1 VWTYKVLVTI
11 LREIVDNLLFQS
23 SLSPKPRLLQHI
35 QRSNM
40 SKRPLIVG
48 ALALSAALVLSG
60 CASGSSDSGGDVDPT
75 DSAAIVAAAQAVID
89 EYKQVPSTSD
99 LGDAIDV
106 SALAG
111 KKIISLPIDSKL
123 EFYQVGENS
132 MKAIAEEAGLEYM
145 TFPTDG
151 SPTSFQ
157 QGFALAI
164 AEKAGAILLNGP
176 LPETLAPQL
185 AEAEAAGIPVIPVH
199 ISDQSEAVNPA
210 TPYEAFAPFNL
221 GARLSALYAVID
233 LKGEPIKALVLEASG
248 TGPSDGMVQTITD
261 TLATEAPAG
270 SEIVTSL
277 NIQVPEW
284 STDIQPAVQSALLA
298 NPEINAVIPIYDSM
312 ALFAIPGIDQ
322 AAADK
327 NLGVYSFNGTPA
339 VMKLIQDGDTMRSD
353 AAENPDWVSYVNL
366 DTAFRA
372 MLGVDPIAKVSGPL
386 RVIDKSNVDETGT
399 PPESGLGFGTAFP
412 GAYLKLWGLG

>member
-1 VWTYKVLVTI
+1 
-11 LREIVDNLLFQS
+11 
-23 SLSPKPRLLQHI
+23 
-35 QRSNM
+35 M

-60 CASGSSDSGGDVDPT
+60 CASGSSDSGGSVDPT
-75 DSAAIVAAAQAVID
+75 DSAAVVAAAQKVID
-89 EYKQVPSTSD
+89 TYKEIPSTSD

-106 SALAG
+106 ASLAG

-164 AEKAGAILLNGP
+164 AEKAGAIILNGP

-185 AEAEAAGIPVIPVH
+185 AEAKAAGIPVVPVH
-199 ISDQSEAVNPA
+199 ISDQSEPVLPE

-221 GARLSALYAVID
+221 GARLSALYSVID
-233 LKGEPIKALVLEASG
+233 LKGEPVKALVLEASG
-248 TGPSDGMVQTITD
+248 TGPSDGMVATITE

-270 SEIVTSL
+270 S
-277 NIQVPEW
+277 
-284 STDIQPAVQSALLA
+284 
-298 NPEINAVIPIYDSM
+298 
-312 ALFAIPGIDQ
+312 
-322 AAADK
+322 
-327 NLGVYSFNGTPA
+327 
-339 VMKLIQDGDTMRSD
+339 
-353 AAENPDWVSYVNL
+353 
-366 DTAFRA
+366 
-372 MLGVDPIAKVSGPL
+372 
-386 RVIDKSNVDETGT
+386 
-399 PPESGLGFGTAFP
+399 
-412 GAYLKLWGLG
+412 

>member
-1 VWTYKVLVTI
+1 MYKKS
-11 LREIVDNLLFQS
+11 LL
-23 SLSPKPRLLQHI
+23 
-35 QRSNM
+35 
-40 SKRPLIVG
+40 VG
-48 ALALSAALVLSG
+48 AIALSAALVLTG
-60 CASGSSDSGGDVDPT
+60 CAAGSSDSGGDVDPT
-75 DSAAIVAAAQAVID
+75 DSAAVVAAAQKVID
-89 EYKQVPSTSD
+89 TYKEIPSTSD
-99 LGDAIDV
+99 LGEPIDV
-106 SALAG
+106 ASLAG
-111 KKIISLPIDSKL
+111 KKILSLPIDSKL
-123 EFYQVGENS
+123 EFYQVGETS
-132 MKAIAEEAGLEYM
+132 MKTIAEAAGLQYD

-164 AEKAGAILLNGP
+164 AEKVGAIILNGP
-176 LPETLAPQL
+176 LPSTLAPQL
-185 AEAEAAGIPVIPVH
+185 AEAKAAGIPVVPVH
-199 ISDQSEAVNPA
+199 NFDKGTPVNPD
-210 TPYEAFAPFNL
+210 TPYEAFAPFEL
-221 GARLSALYAVID
+221 AARLAALYSVID
-233 LKGEPIKALVLEASG
+233 LKGEPVKALVLEASG
-248 TGPSDGMVQTITD
+248 TGPSDGMVAAIAE

-284 STDIQPAVQSALLA
+284 SVDIQPAVQSALLA

-339 VMKLIQDGDTMRSD
+339 VMKLIQDGTTMRSD

-366 DTAFRA
+366 DTVFRA

-386 RVIDKSNVDETGT
+386 RVIDKSNVADTGT

>member
-1 VWTYKVLVTI
+1 
-11 LREIVDNLLFQS
+11 
-23 SLSPKPRLLQHI
+23 
-35 QRSNM
+35 
-40 SKRPLIVG
+40 
-48 ALALSAALVLSG
+48 
-60 CASGSSDSGGDVDPT
+60 
-75 DSAAIVAAAQAVID
+75 
-89 EYKQVPSTSD
+89 
-99 LGDAIDV
+99 
-106 SALAG
+106 
-111 KKIISLPIDSKL
+111 
-123 EFYQVGENS
+123 
-132 MKAIAEEAGLEYM
+132 
-145 TFPTDG
+145 
-151 SPTSFQ
+151 
-157 QGFALAI
+157 
-164 AEKAGAILLNGP
+164 
-176 LPETLAPQL
+176 
-185 AEAEAAGIPVIPVH
+185 
-199 ISDQSEAVNPA
+199 
-210 TPYEAFAPFNL
+210 
-221 GARLSALYAVID
+221 
-233 LKGEPIKALVLEASG
+233 
-248 TGPSDGMVQTITD
+248 MVKTITD
-261 TLATEAPAG
+261 TLANEAPAG

-284 STDIQPAVQSALLA
+284 SVDIQPAVQSALLA

-366 DTAFRA
+366 DTVFRA

>member
-1 VWTYKVLVTI
+1 MLKPALLVGG
-11 LREIVDNLLFQS
+11 LF
-23 SLSPKPRLLQHI
+23 
-35 QRSNM
+35 
-40 SKRPLIVG
+40 
-48 ALALSAALVLSG
+48 LSASLVLTG
-60 CASGSSDSGGDVDPT
+60 CATQAATQEPAAGIT
-75 DSAAIVAAAQAVID
+75 DATAIVAAAQAEID
-89 EYKQVPSTSD
+89 KYKEIPSTSD

-106 SALAG
+106 ASLKG

-132 MKAIAEEAGLEYM
+132 MKTIAEKAGLEYM

-157 QGFALAI
+157 QGFAQAI
-164 AEKAGAILLNGP
+164 AEKAGAIILNGP
-176 LPETLAPQL
+176 LPENLAPQL
-185 AEAEAAGIPVIPVH
+185 KEAQAAGIPVVPVH
-199 ISDQSEAVNPA
+199 ISDQSEPVFET

-221 GARLSALYAVID
+221 GAKLSALYAVVD
-233 LKGEPIKALVLEASG
+233 LKGEPVKALVLEASG
-248 TGPSDGMVQTITD
+248 TGPSDGMVKEIND
-261 TLATEAPAG
+261 TLAAMAPEG
-270 SEIVTSL
+270 SEVVTSL

-298 NPEINAVIPIYDSM
+298 DPSINAVIPIYDSM

-322 AAADK
+322 AAADR

-339 VMKLIQDGDTMRSD
+339 VMKLIKDGTMRSD

-366 DTAFRA
+366 DTVFRA

-386 RVIDKSNVDETGT
+386 RLIDASNVDETGV
-399 PPESGLGFGTAFP
+399 PPESGKGFGDTFP
-412 GAYLKLWGLG
+412 DAYVKLWGLG